1 MPLHAQD
8 PPHPL
13 LRSHAL
19 LKVTSV
25 SRPQTYNHNSP
36 WDLLLITLQCVPC
49 TPGPGHV
56 SPSPFCL
63 P

>member
-25 SRPQTYNHNSP
+25 SRPQNDSP
-36 WDLLLITLQCVPC
+36 VLRAA
-49 TPGPGHV
+49 
-56 SPSPFCL
+56 CL
-63 P
+63 PAPVLPLAFLSCGSVV